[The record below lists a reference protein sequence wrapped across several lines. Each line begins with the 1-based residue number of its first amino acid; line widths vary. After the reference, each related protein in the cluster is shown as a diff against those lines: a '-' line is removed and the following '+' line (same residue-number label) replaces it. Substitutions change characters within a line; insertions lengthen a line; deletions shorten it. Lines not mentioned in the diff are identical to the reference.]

1 MDPKVKHQNILG
13 IKQKIH
19 HDEKFAEEK
28 KSPNKVKQVVKAP
41 PPLNMKKVQLND
53 KDSAHGGS

>member
-1 MDPKVKHQNILG
+1 VDPKVKNYKVL
-13 IKQKIH
+13 IKPKINL
-19 HDEKFAEEK
+19 DEKFAEDK
-28 KSPNKVKQVVKAP
+28 KSPNQVKQVKA